1 MSTIP
6 TFARVLA
13 VCLLLTTL
21 GFCTGC
27 GNEASDLVA
36 TNSKAKS
43 QAASADGSVPTSV
56 ATSPVT
62 NEVSPAS
69 IHATSKPKAI
79 FDQSPKQLC
88 QRFMEL
94 LQNNDSI
101 KAKTLLTRISQMNTT
116 KEELELKAIGGSN
129 AKFTVGQVRYATQ
142 KKELAQVDCKV
153 VDTSDDDPFEM
164 EMTWV
169 VRRNKKFWRI
179 SGVMLQLEKDAKID
193 LLSFENLA
201 DVRRIKE
208 INDEQIIAEGV
219 ELSATRQAKG
229 NSENTTTLQ

>member
-6 TFARVLA
+6 TSAKVLA

-21 GFCTGC
+21 GFCSGC

-36 TNSKAKS
+36 TNSEAKS
-43 QAASADGSVPTSV
+43 QTASADGSVPTSV

-69 IHATSKPKAI
+69 IQATSKNKAI

-116 KEELELKAIGGSN
+116 KEELELKSIGGPS
-129 AKFTVGQVRYATQ
+129 AKFSVGQVRYATQ

-169 VRRNKKFWRI
+169 VKRNKKSWRI
-179 SGVMLQLEKDAKID
+179 SGVMMQLEEDAKID
-193 LLSFENLA
+193 LLSFENLI
-201 DVRRIKE
+201 DVRRIKS
-208 INDEQIIAEGV
+208 INDEQVIAEDSGS
-219 ELSATRQAKG
+219 SATRQAKG
-229 NSENTTTLQ
+229 NSENLK